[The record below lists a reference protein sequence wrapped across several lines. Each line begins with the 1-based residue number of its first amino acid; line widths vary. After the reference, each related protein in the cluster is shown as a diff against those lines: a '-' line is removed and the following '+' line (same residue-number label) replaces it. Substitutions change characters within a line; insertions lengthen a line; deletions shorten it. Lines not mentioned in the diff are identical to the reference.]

1 MQWKKNIYNLLLLEK
16 VTPSFDVAALALVD
30 LEVELLQHQ
39 IQSGDFNPTE
49 EDHVSSLQDSQHN
62 HEHWYV
68 GQVLQL
74 QGVPQLSIHLGLV
87 VFSK

>member
-1 MQWKKNIYNLLLLEK
+1 MESYLFIQISTEVHSAVEEKYLNLLLLEK

-39 IQSGDFNPTE
+39 IQTGDCNPTE

-62 HEHWYV
+62 HEHRYV
-68 GQVLQL
+68 VR
-74 QGVPQLSIHLGLV
+74 SYN
-87 VFSK
+87 

>member
-1 MQWKKNIYNLLLLEK
+1 MQWNKNIYNLLLLEK

-39 IQSGDFNPTE
+39 IQSGDGQPTE

-62 HEHWYV
+62 HEQWYV
-68 GQVLQL
+68 GEVLQL
-74 QGVPQLSIHLGLV
+74 GL
-87 VFSK
+87 

>member
-1 MQWKKNIYNLLLLEK
+1 MLWKKNIYNLLSLEK

-39 IQSGDFNPTE
+39 IQTGDCNPTE

-62 HEHWYV
+62 HEHWDVVRSYN
-68 GQVLQL
+68 LQL
-74 QGVPQLSIHLGLV
+74 GQ
-87 VFSK
+87 

>member
-16 VTPSFDVAALALVD
+16 VTPAFDVSALALVD

-39 IQSGDFNPTE
+39 IQSGDCNPTE

-62 HEHWYV
+62 HEHWYA
-68 GQVLQL
+68 GEVLQL
-74 QGVPQLSIHLGLV
+74 GQ
-87 VFSK
+87 